1 MKLISSGSRVKFF
14 TVGPVIGHDH
24 NPMKTKFQIIYLSGT
39 VHEDNGNYVTVW
51 TDDSRTF
58 HVPHEYI
65 TEIQDPNDSFVYK
78 SPNTVPPSTVSFD
91 EIISAL

>member
-1 MKLISSGSRVKFF
+1 MKLISPGSRVKFF
-14 TVGPVIGHDH
+14 TVGPVISPDH

-39 VHEDNGNYVTVW
+39 VQEDIGNCVIVW

-58 HVPHEYI
+58 HVPHGYI

-91 EIISAL
+91 EIISVL

>member
-1 MKLISSGSRVKFF
+1 MKLISPGSRVKFF
-14 TVGPVIGHDH
+14 TVGPVISPDH
-24 NPMKTKFQIIYLSGT
+24 NPLSGT
-39 VHEDNGNYVTVW
+39 VQEDIGNCVIVW

-58 HVPHEYI
+58 HVPHGYI